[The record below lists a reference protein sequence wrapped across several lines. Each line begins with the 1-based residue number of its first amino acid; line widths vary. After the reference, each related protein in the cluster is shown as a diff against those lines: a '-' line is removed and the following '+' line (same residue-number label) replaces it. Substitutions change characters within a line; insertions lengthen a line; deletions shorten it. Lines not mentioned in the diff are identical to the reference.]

1 MKLISLAVLFLLSLL
16 PTQAL
21 AYPTV
26 VVQSVEVSVPAESSG
41 YVRDTEWLTMPTI
54 TNTDEVL
61 NGLVAVND
69 GENNY
74 LAFSV
79 TGAYTVD
86 WGDGSATES
95 FASGV
100 VAEHNFAFANLGV
113 ETTHTEGY
121 RQAIVSV
128 TMQTPG
134 TMTAIDLDERHSGV
148 GNERWQLGW
157 MDVEISGPSI
167 TSFAL
172 QSNEAPMLL
181 LKEFSILSNSITS
194 FSNMFNNCYSLQS
207 IPLLDTSAGTSFSSM
222 FRYCSSL
229 QSIPLLDTSAGTS
242 FSSMFFN
249 CYSLQAIPLLD
260 TSACTNFSYMFYY
273 CSSLQSI
280 PLLDTSAGTSFYRM
294 FSYCYSLQGIPLLDT
309 SASTNLSDMF
319 YSCSSLQVGAM
330 SGTALSIK
338 YHSAYLTTGAIV
350 DIFNGLASVS
360 GQTITITGNIGVSGL
375 SAADRLIATD
385 KGWVI
390 VDA

>member
-207 IPLLDTSAGTSFSSM
+207 IPLLDTSAGTSF
-222 FRYCSSL
+222 
-229 QSIPLLDTSAGTS
+229 
-242 FSSMFFN
+242 
-249 CYSLQAIPLLD
+249 
-260 TSACTNFSYMFYY
+260 
-273 CSSLQSI
+273 
-280 PLLDTSAGTSFYRM
+280 YRM